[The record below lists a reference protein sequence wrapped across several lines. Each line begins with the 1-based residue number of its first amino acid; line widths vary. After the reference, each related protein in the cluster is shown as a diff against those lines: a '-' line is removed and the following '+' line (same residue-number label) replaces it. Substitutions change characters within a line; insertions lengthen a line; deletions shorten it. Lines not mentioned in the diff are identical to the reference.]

1 MRPFGL
7 ADRKC
12 KSVFQDGC
20 GDYYQSTAFGKWSNF
35 NGALIDTTGTNSRT
49 GIAAIECTSR
59 TGPQVSIPAY
69 STYFA
74 GVALK
79 IQGFPGGNAG
89 FQVGFN
95 YNNTIDNLQVYVQG
109 NGAQGVDL
117 VCDLGIVASSA
128 PGILTAGTYAY
139 IELSVVGLTTAG
151 AMSEVRVNGVQV
163 IPPTHVVIINSP
175 TALNVFGCLAPSGY
189 TMWMD
194 DVYINDNITV
204 AATNPNNTFAGPVRV
219 AYGVPVSDSS
229 PLDWSPSSGS
239 AHWSLVDAVP
249 PNGGT
254 NYVFDNNPG
263 DIDQYI
269 FAAPGGVTPP
279 YAIKAF
285 GVMLLAEI
293 DTAGARTIAARIGG
307 TQGAA
312 QALTT
317 SYLIYS
323 TQFDVN
329 PITGNPLLL
338 TDLPS
343 LPCGPTVVS

>member
-1 MRPFGL
+1 MKPFGL
-7 ADRKC
+7 SDRKC

-20 GDYYQSTAFGKWSNF
+20 GDWYQSTAYGKWSNF
-35 NGALIDTTGTNSRT
+35 NGSTIDTTNTNSRT

-69 STYFA
+69 HTYFA

-89 FQVGFN
+89 FQVGFTW
-95 YNNTIDNLQVYVQG
+95 NNTIDNLLVYVQG

-117 VCDLGIVASSA
+117 VGDGGIYASSL
-128 PGILTAGTYAY
+128 PGLLVANTYAY
-139 IELSVVGLTTAG
+139 VELSVVGLTSAG
-151 AMSEVRVNGVQV
+151 ALCEVRINGVQV
-163 IPPTHVVIINSP
+163 IAPTHVVLSGSP
-175 TALNVFGCLAPSGY
+175 TTINVFGCLAPSGY

-194 DVYINDNITV
+194 DCYINDDTTV
-204 AATNPNNTFAGPVRV
+204 AGTNPNNTFAGPVRIY
-219 AYGVPVSDSS
+219 YGVPVSDSS
-229 PLDWSPSSGS
+229 PLNWSVSSGS
-239 AHWSLVDAVP
+239 AHWSLVNAVP

-254 NYVFDNNPG
+254 DYVFDNTPG

-269 FAAPGGVTPP
+269 FGSIDGITPP
-279 YAIKAF
+279 VSIKAF
-285 GVMLLAEI
+285 CVAILAEL
-293 DTAGARTIAARIGG
+293 DQAGSRTIAAQISG
-307 TQGAA
+307 TQGAP

-343 LPCGPTVVS
+343 LPCGPTVVT